1 MKYIH
6 SGGWFLMMSAKKNEV
21 AKTAVQLEAF
31 SRLPVKLCS
40 IKNNIYSLKKTLKK
54 ISLGL
59 YGYFLLYTNS
69 EWGHFLKT
77 HPPG

>member
-1 MKYIH
+1 MIIKALQIAQIIQLSVYILLYIHFMKYIH

-40 IKNNIYSLKKTLKK
+40 IKKNIYSLKKT
-54 ISLGL
+54 
-59 YGYFLLYTNS
+59 
-69 EWGHFLKT
+69 
-77 HPPG
+77 